1 MGGRPTGQSLCLLA
15 DVSFPSYLSD
25 GLAAFHHFLKSE
37 FSEENLD
44 FWLAVERF
52 KKTRHISKMAA
63 RAAEIYDEFI
73 STSGGRQV
81 HVSLSVFRWSYD
93 GSCDTAV
100 LCLQVNVDSSVRELT
115 KQSLHLVLNPSTFQL
130 AQDQIF
136 CLMETDSYPRFLRSR
151 LYAQLANLDDQ
162 TVTESAS

>member
-1 MGGRPTGQSLCLLA
+1 M
-15 DVSFPSYLSD
+15 
-25 GLAAFHHFLKSE
+25 FHHFLKSE

-52 KKTRHISKMAA
+52 KKTRHSSKMAA
-63 RAAEIYDEFI
+63 RAADIYEEFI
-73 STSGGRQV
+73 STSGRRQV
-81 HVSLSVFRWSYD
+81 HVSLSVSTWSYD
-93 GSCDTAV
+93 RSCDPAV

-115 KQSLHLVLNPSTFQL
+115 SQSLRLALNRSTFQL

-136 CLMETDSYPRFLRSR
+136 RMMETDSYPRFLRSH

-162 TVTESAS
+162 TATEPAS